1 MSVWLGVQARVSVTV
16 KVRVNVI
23 VRVRVRGRED
33 ACRESPP
40 PPIGGLGAGRGVP
53 FILASRMKHVSQGE
67 RVCCFDVCVRKT
79 NSPEHT
85 RLVQVG
91 AWGEQ
96 KAFVS
101 THVFLPLAYGGVS

>member
-1 MSVWLGVQARVSVTV
+1 MAPQDLDQWAAGT
-16 KVRVNVI
+16 
-23 VRVRVRGRED
+23 GRILT
-33 ACRESPP
+33 S
-40 PPIGGLGAGRGVP
+40 GLRFGAGRGVP

-67 RVCCFDVCVRKT
+67 RVCCFDVWVRKT

-96 KAFVS
+96 KAFAS